1 MALNKSCIGREYPP
15 VETRVTRE
23 AIRNY
28 ALACNDDNPRF
39 LDPAIAGGI
48 IAPPLFG
55 VTVTWES
62 LLRASGDREVGV
74 DVMRLLHGEQD
85 MEFLGPIR
93 PGDLISSRSRIVSIG
108 TRPTGEAL
116 DIELTAHNQNRD
128 PVVRAIT
135 SIFIRGTRRERA
147 VAPAQGAHEAARPEG
162 EPIVVT
168 SQTIDHDQTF
178 RYAEAS
184 GDRNPIHVDENV
196 AKLVG
201 LPGIIVHGLCTMAF
215 VSRVIVDTLCD
226 RDPAR
231 LKRLRVRFTRPVFPG
246 RTINTLVWNDG
257 EHAGRARYALETYN
271 SDGQA
276 VIRGGIAEIAPA
288 ITGETP

>member
-1 MALNKSCIGREYPP
+1 MALNKSCIGREYPA

-23 AIRNY
+23 AIRSY
-28 ALACNDDNPRF
+28 ALACNDDNRRY

-48 IAPPLFG
+48 AAPPLFG

-62 LLRASGDREVGV
+62 LLRASGDPEVGV

-93 PGDLISSRSRIVSIG
+93 PGDLITSRSRIASIE
-108 TRPTGEAL
+108 TRANGETL

-128 PVVRAIT
+128 PVLRAIT
-135 SIFIRGTRRERA
+135 GIFIRGTRRERT
-147 VAPAQGAHEAARPEG
+147 APVSGLPESVRPEG

-168 SQTIDHDQTF
+168 SQTIDRDQTF

-184 GDRNPIHVDENV
+184 GDRNPIHIDENV
-196 AKLVG
+196 AKMVG

-215 VSRVIVDTLCD
+215 VCRVIVDALCD

-231 LKRLRVRFTRPVFPG
+231 LKRLRVRFVRPVFPG
-246 RTINTLVWNDG
+246 QTINTLVWSGG
-257 EHAGRARYALETYN
+257 EDAGRRRYAFETYN
-271 SDGQA
+271 ADGQA
-276 VIRGGIAEIAPA
+276 VIRGGIAEIALAQVSMP
-288 ITGETP
+288 

>member
-1 MALNKSCIGREYPP
+1 MALNKSCIGREYPA
-15 VETRVTRE
+15 VETRVTHE

-62 LLRASGDREVGV
+62 LLRACGDPEVGV

-93 PGDLISSRSRIVSIG
+93 PGDLITSRSRIASIE
-108 TRPTGEAL
+108 TRATGETL
-116 DIELTAHNQNRD
+116 DIELTAHNQNRE
-128 PVVRAIT
+128 PLLRAIT
-135 SIFIRGTRRERA
+135 GIFIRGARRERA
-147 VAPAQGAHEAARPEG
+147 AAPAAGAHEAARPEG

-168 SQTIDHDQTF
+168 NQTIDRDQTV
-178 RYAEAS
+178 RYADAS

-196 AKLVG
+196 AKMVG

-215 VSRVIVDTLCD
+215 VSRVIVDALCD

-231 LKRLRVRFTRPVFPG
+231 LRRLRVRFVRPVFPG
-246 RTINTLVWNDG
+246 QTINTLVWSDG
-257 EHAGRARYALETYN
+257 EHAGRPRYAFETCN
-271 SDGQA
+271 PDGQA
-276 VIRGGIAEIAPA
+276 VIRGGIAEIARSPR
-288 ITGETP
+288 

>member
-1 MALNKSCIGREYPP
+1 MALNQSCIGREYPA

-28 ALACNDDNPRF
+28 ALACNDDNRCY

-62 LLRASGDREVGV
+62 LLRASGDPEVGV

-85 MEFLGPIR
+85 MEFLAPIR
-93 PGDLISSRSRIVSIG
+93 PGDLISSRSRIASIE

-116 DIELTAHNQNRD
+116 DIEITAHNQNRD
-128 PVVRAIT
+128 PVLCAIT
-135 SIFIRGTRRERA
+135 GIFIRGTRRERA
-147 VAPAQGAHEAARPEG
+147 AAPGAPEAARPAG
-162 EPIVVT
+162 EPIAVT
-168 SQTIDHDQTF
+168 SQTIDQDQTF

-184 GDRNPIHVDENV
+184 GDRNPIHLDENV
-196 AKLVG
+196 ARMVG

-215 VSRVIVDTLCD
+215 VSRVVVDALCD

-246 RTINTLVWNDG
+246 QTINTLLWNDG
-257 EHAGRARYALETYN
+257 EHEGRARYALETYN
-271 SDGQA
+271 SGGQP
-276 VIRGGIAEIAPA
+276 VIRGGIAEVAPA
-288 ITGETP
+288 ITREMP

>member
-1 MALNKSCIGREYPP
+1 MALNQSCIGREYPA
-15 VETRVTRE
+15 VETRVSRE

-28 ALACNDDNPRF
+28 ALACNDDNPRY
-39 LDPAIAGGI
+39 LDPAVVGGI

-62 LLRASGDREVGV
+62 LLRASGDPEVGV

-85 MEFLGPIR
+85 MEFLAPIR
-93 PGDLISSRSRIVSIG
+93 PGDVISSRSRIASIE
-108 TRPTGEAL
+108 TRATGEAL
-116 DIELTAHNQNRD
+116 DIEVIAHNQNRN
-128 PVVRAIT
+128 PVLRTIT
-135 SIFIRGTRRERA
+135 GLFIRGTRRERSSSPTPG
-147 VAPAQGAHEAARPEG
+147 APEAARPAG

-168 SQTIDHDQTF
+168 SQTIDRDQTF

-184 GDRNPIHVDENV
+184 GDRNPIHLDENV
-196 AKLVG
+196 ARMVG

-215 VSRVIVDTLCD
+215 VSRVVVDALCD

-246 RTINTLVWNDG
+246 QTINTLIWHDG
-257 EHAGRARYALETYN
+257 EHEGRARYALETYN
-271 SDGQA
+271 SGGQP

-288 ITGETP
+288 TIRETP